1 MAFQID
7 IGMAVWCHCNCDY
20 AIEEC
25 LESTARGA
33 LSATVDALNE
43 RKNGLGQP

>member
-1 MAFQID
+1 MAFQMD
-7 IGMAVWCHCNCDY
+7 IGMAVWYCNCDY
-20 AIEEC
+20 AIEGR

-43 RKNGLGQP
+43 WTNGLGQS